1 MFETTYSGTDHVM
14 GTPPQP
20 PTDDDYWKP
29 QAPGAIPPPPP
40 EYLQGSGEYIPQFD
54 CPEQAVRPTP
64 PVPRYQ
70 PYAHI
75 PVSSPPEGKGLA
87 ITALIFAVLSL
98 GVPCLFGWAGIFLGA
113 HGRQKGTSAR
123 QSGDLDVHRL
133 HVHRVCAR
141 SPGEQVLAVARAV
154 LALQ

>member
-54 CPEQAVRPTP
+54 YPEQAVRPTP
-64 PVPRYQ
+64 PVPRYR

-98 GVPCLFGWAGIFLGA
+98 GVPCLFGWAGIFLGLTA
-113 HGRQKGTSAR
+113 ARKGHPLGKVAIWTSI
-123 QSGDLDVHRL
+123 
-133 HVHRVCAR
+133 VCMFI
-141 SPGEQVLAVARAV
+141 GFVLAA
-154 LALQ
+154 LAKKYWL